1 MFVPVKLHALNKL
14 RSTIGSRCHTSTV
27 TKRITLP
34 TAAPK
39 SDRMGTDDQHNRQA
53 HRRQSS
59 CANSLKGA
67 ETDQPAHR
75 GRTTDTCAC
84 LRECA
89 AEGTQAKQDHGDQ
102 QQTLAPILVGKAS
115 NGDQE
120 YCIHQV
126 IGIEDPTGREQVCLQ
141 VGLYAWYGDI
151 HDVHVEHGHEKT
163 KEYCCQHEPGFN
175 RFRTYHQYWRRCMRS
190 PAPKRC

>member
-1 MFVPVKLHALNKL
+1 MDQKA
-14 RSTIGSRCHTSTV
+14 
-27 TKRITLP
+27 
-34 TAAPK
+34 
-39 SDRMGTDDQHNRQA
+39 TDDRAKRSAHAPHRSPDADSGTALLAREDDHHNRQA

-75 GRTTDTCAC
+75 GRTTDTSAC

-120 YCIHQV
+120 YRIHQV

-141 VGLYAWYGDI
+141 AGLYAWYGDI
-151 HDVHVEHGHEKT
+151 HDGHVEHGHEKT
-163 KEYCCQHEPGFN
+163 KEYCCQDEPGFN
-175 RFRTYHQYWRRCMRS
+175 RFRTYHQYWRRCVRS
-190 PAPKRC
+190 PAPERC